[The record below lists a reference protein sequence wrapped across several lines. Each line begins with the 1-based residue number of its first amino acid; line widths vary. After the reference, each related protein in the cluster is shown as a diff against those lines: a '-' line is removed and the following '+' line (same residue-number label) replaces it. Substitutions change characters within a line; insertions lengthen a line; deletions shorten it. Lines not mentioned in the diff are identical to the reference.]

1 MERLASIDELPRGLR
16 FVAAVGV
23 FDGVHRGHCHLLKAG
38 GQAAGRLRARTVAVT
53 FSPHP
58 EAVLRG
64 QAPALLC
71 DLDERLARLDR
82 AGVDLAVVQ
91 RFDRQF
97 SELSAEAFVDRLSSG
112 RELAGLVMTGESAFG
127 HRRAGTAATLEEVA
141 RAKGFD
147 LVRVDPFRLAGAP
160 VSSSRIRKLVGE
172 GKLADARQLL
182 GRAHA
187 VRGEVVHGD
196 GRGRGLGF
204 PTANLGFEQPVALPP
219 DGIYAVLVSW
229 GGPDPLRPARRER
242 GVASLGV
249 RPTFGPGGRV
259 LEVHLLDFDELI
271 YGERLRVTFARRQ
284 RGERRFRD
292 AAALVRQM
300 GADAQRAR
308 EVLARS
314 AVLVASEHPC

>member
-1 MERLASIDELPRGLR
+1 MERLRSIDELPGGLR

-23 FDGVHRGHCHLLKAG
+23 FDGMHRGHCHLLKAASE
-38 GQAAGRLRARTVAVT
+38 AAARLHARTVAVT
-53 FSPHP
+53 FDPHP

-64 QAPALLC
+64 LAPALLC

-82 AGVDLAVVQ
+82 AGVGLTVVQ
-91 RFDRQF
+91 RFDREL
-97 SELSAEAFVDRLSSG
+97 SALSAEAFVDRLSRG
-112 RELAGLVMTGESAFG
+112 RDLAGLVMTGESAFG

-141 RAKGFD
+141 KQQGFE
-147 LVRVDPFRLAGAP
+147 LVRVEPLRLTGAP
-160 VSSSRIRKLVGE
+160 VSSSRIRGLIGD
-172 GKLADARQLL
+172 GKLAAARSLL
-182 GRAHA
+182 GRAYA

-196 GRGRGLGF
+196 GRGRGLGY
-204 PTANLGFEQPVALPP
+204 PTANLGFEQAVALPP

-249 RPTFGPGGRV
+249 RPTFGPGDRV
-259 LEVHLLDFDELI
+259 LEAHLLDFDELI
-271 YGERLRVTFARRQ
+271 YGERLRVTFVRRQ

-292 AAALVRQM
+292 PGALVRQM
-300 GADAQRAR
+300 GADAGRAR